1 MVSPGD
7 LVIVAVSGGPDS
19 MCLLDVLFALSPEL
33 GIRLHAAHLN
43 HHMRAQAPKDAAM
56 VRDFAK
62 RLGIECAIGD
72 ADVNGLAKE
81 RGIGVEEAGREARYS
96 FLRKVR
102 AETGASKIALG
113 HNLNDQAETVLMRL
127 LRGAGTQGLAGIPPV
142 NGDIV
147 RPLLEVPR
155 VQIEEYCRL
164 RNIPTMM
171 DVYNLD
177 PKYTR
182 NALRLEVIPDL
193 EKRFNPS
200 LTKTLAWTASALRW
214 DADLLEEMARQAFLA
229 VSCKQARVT
238 SVERKA
244 LGAMPPALSSRVLE
258 MAWRECSG
266 SSGNLPVPRI
276 QELLWSPENVIS
288 LPDGVTAVR
297 SEAAIWFYPAPPA
310 DLEVSLPI
318 DGSVEVPELG
328 VTFTTRTFEGNGV
341 ELMERASQ
349 GCKEGSTERSAER
362 SGLEG
367 YPPWLVE
374 PVIRLDYDKL
384 KGPLTVR
391 TRRRGDRFRPLGME
405 GRVKKLQDFLVQ
417 RKVPRFQRDFTPLV
431 TSAGDIVCVAG
442 MRPGEDFR
450 IDHHTIRML
459 EVEVRP
465 YLRCSRNYA
474 TIWRSCPTSGRVYS

>member
-19 MCLLDVLFALSPEL
+19 MCLLDVLFALGPEL

-43 HHMRAQAPKDAAM
+43 HHMREQAPKDAAM
-56 VRDFAK
+56 VRDFAAS
-62 RLGIECAIGD
+62 LGLECTIGD
-72 ADVNGLAKE
+72 ADVNGLAKK

-96 FLRKVR
+96 FLREVQSR
-102 AETGASKIALG
+102 TGAGKIALG

-127 LRGAGTQGLAGIPPV
+127 LRGAGTQGLSGIPPV

-155 VQIEEYCRL
+155 VEIEEYCRI
-164 RNIPTMM
+164 RNIPTMV

-177 PKYTR
+177 PRYTR
-182 NALRLEVIPDL
+182 NAIRLEVIPDL

-200 LTKTLAWTASALRW
+200 LVRSLASTAAALRW
-214 DADLLEEMARQAFLA
+214 DSDLLEEMARAAFLA

-244 LGAMPPALSSRVLE
+244 LDGMPPALSSRVLE

-266 SSGNLPVPRI
+266 SLENLPISRI

-288 LPDGVTAVR
+288 LPDGVTAER
-297 SEAAIWFYPAPPA
+297 SETAIRFYPAPPG

-328 VTFTTRTFEGNGV
+328 VTFVTRIVEGTGE
-341 ELMERASQ
+341 ELLERASR
-349 GCKEGSTERSAER
+349 GHEEGNAGRN
-362 SGLEG
+362 GLDV
-367 YPPWLVE
+367 YPSWLVE
-374 PVIRLDYDKL
+374 PVMRLDYDKL
-384 KGPLTVR
+384 KGPLVIR
-391 TRRRGDRFRPLGME
+391 TRRRGDRFKPLGME
-405 GRVKKLQDFLVQ
+405 GREKKLQDFLVQ
-417 RKVPRFQRDFTPLV
+417 RKVPRFERDFTPLV
-431 TSAGDIVCVAG
+431 TSGGDIVSVAG
-442 MRPGEDFR
+442 LRLGEDFR
-450 IDHHTIRML
+450 IDRHTIRML
-459 EVEVRP
+459 EIEVRP
-465 YLRCSRNYA
+465 YLRCSSNNA
-474 TIWRSCPTSGRVYS
+474 TI